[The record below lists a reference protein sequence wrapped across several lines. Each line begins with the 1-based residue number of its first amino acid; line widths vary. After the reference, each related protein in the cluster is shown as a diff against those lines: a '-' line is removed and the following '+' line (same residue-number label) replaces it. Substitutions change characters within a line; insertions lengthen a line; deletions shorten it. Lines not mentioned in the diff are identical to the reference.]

1 MKSIEL
7 FPVTIFKTKA
17 GDNDILKKT
26 LVEDILKN
34 ADSLIIPEDWT
45 TNKLITSFSGEPV
58 GREVIKKNR
67 ELLDKTYLN
76 CAKDIF
82 DKEIEIKFNSMW
94 YNVYRD
100 GEYQEEHDHL
110 GSIFRPSHFS
120 FIHLLCFD
128 KKNHQP
134 PEFRDPL
141 SQLRHLSLE
150 LDSNHCGEFHRAD
163 VEEGDVLMFPSYL
176 HHSVPV
182 GKKTEYPR
190 ITISFNCVV
199 NKYGEEVR

>member
-1 MKSIEL
+1 MKAIEL

-82 DKEIEIKFNSMW
+82 DKEI
-94 YNVYRD
+94 
-100 GEYQEEHDHL
+100 
-110 GSIFRPSHFS
+110 
-120 FIHLLCFD
+120 
-128 KKNHQP
+128 
-134 PEFRDPL
+134 
-141 SQLRHLSLE
+141 
-150 LDSNHCGEFHRAD
+150 
-163 VEEGDVLMFPSYL
+163 
-176 HHSVPV
+176 
-182 GKKTEYPR
+182 
-190 ITISFNCVV
+190 
-199 NKYGEEVR
+199 

>member
-1 MKSIEL
+1 M
-7 FPVTIFKTKA
+7 V
-17 GDNDILKKT
+17 N
-26 LVEDILKN
+26 
-34 ADSLIIPEDWT
+34 
-45 TNKLITSFSGEPV
+45 
-58 GREVIKKNR
+58 IKKSTIIW
-67 ELLDKTYLN
+67 EVYFSHHIFLLFTYCVL
-76 CAKDIF
+76 I
-82 DKEIEIKFNSMW
+82 
-94 YNVYRD
+94 
-100 GEYQEEHDHL
+100 
-110 GSIFRPSHFS
+110 
-120 FIHLLCFD
+120 

-134 PEFRDPL
+134 PEFRYPL

-176 HHSVPV
+176 HHSVHV